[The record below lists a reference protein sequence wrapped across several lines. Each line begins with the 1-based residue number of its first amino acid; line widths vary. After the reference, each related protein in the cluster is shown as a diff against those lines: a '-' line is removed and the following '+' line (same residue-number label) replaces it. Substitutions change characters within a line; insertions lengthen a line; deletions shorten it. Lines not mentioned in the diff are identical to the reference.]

1 MGQGVYTGLPMVLAE
16 ELDVNP
22 AHVKV
27 EFAPVDRAY
36 YLSWAPTQL
45 TGGSSSTVGTYQPL
59 RQAGATARA
68 MLIAAAAAR
77 WQIDN
82 ALIGTSGDGAVVYG
96 EKRLRYGE
104 LAASAARLPPPKTVT
119 LKDPANFRYIGKRVP
134 RLDSPAK
141 VSGQAEFGLDV
152 RRPGMVFATVARA
165 PVFGAKLTSFDDAA
179 ARAVPGVVDVRQIPS
194 GLAVIAKNTY
204 AARKGRD
211 ALQMKWDPG
220 PGASFSTDQ
229 LAADYRKLA
238 MTPGPA
244 VATNIGDAQA
254 ELASGKQVI
263 EAVYE
268 VPFLAHAC
276 MEPLNCVAHVTDDHC
291 DVWTGTQWQS
301 ADQLN
306 AAKALG
312 FEPEQVSIH
321 TTFLGGGFG
330 RRGDPQSVVV
340 TEAVLLAKAIGTP
353 VQVVWTRE
361 DDIRAGFYRPM
372 YVHRARAVLDANGLP
387 HAWDHVIVGQSLF
400 ATMDILKFL
409 IKDGVDPTSVEGVSG
424 MPYAV
429 PHLHVT
435 LHTTDCVVPPHSWRS
450 VGHTHTA
457 FAANCFIDELA
468 AAAKKD
474 PVEYRR
480 ELLANKP
487 RHLAVLNTAA
497 EKSGWGSPLPA
508 GRFRGVA
515 LHDAFGTVVAQVAEI
530 SVSGTGVR
538 VHRVVCA
545 VDCGPVVNP
554 DQAEAQMQ
562 SAVVFGLSAAL
573 RGAITV
579 KEGRVEQSNFDTY
592 QPLRMNEMPVIETHF
607 VKSDAPMGGM
617 GEPGT
622 PCIAPAVCNAIFA
635 ATGKRIRTLPISAA
649 LKIV

>member
-1 MGQGVYTGLPMVLAE
+1 MA
-16 ELDVNP
+16 
-22 AHVKV
+22 
-27 EFAPVDRAY
+27 
-36 YLSWAPTQL
+36 
-45 TGGSSSTVGTYQPL
+45 
-59 RQAGATARA
+59 
-68 MLIAAAAAR
+68 
-77 WQIDN
+77 
-82 ALIGTSGDGAVVYG
+82 
-96 EKRLRYGE
+96 
-104 LAASAARLPPPKTVT
+104 
-119 LKDPANFRYIGKRVP
+119 
-134 RLDSPAK
+134 
-141 VSGQAEFGLDV
+141 
-152 RRPGMVFATVARA
+152 
-165 PVFGAKLTSFDDAA
+165 
-179 ARAVPGVVDVRQIPS
+179 
-194 GLAVIAKNTY
+194 
-204 AARKGRD
+204 
-211 ALQMKWDPG
+211 
-220 PGASFSTDQ
+220 
-229 LAADYRKLA
+229 
-238 MTPGPA
+238 
-244 VATNIGDAQA
+244 
-254 ELASGKQVI
+254 
-263 EAVYE
+263 
-268 VPFLAHAC
+268 
-276 MEPLNCVAHVTDDHC
+276 
-291 DVWTGTQWQS
+291 
-301 ADQLN
+301 
-306 AAKALG
+306 
-312 FEPEQVSIH
+312 
-321 TTFLGGGFG
+321 
-330 RRGDPQSVVV
+330 
-340 TEAVLLAKAIGTP
+340 
-353 VQVVWTRE
+353 
-361 DDIRAGFYRPM
+361 
-372 YVHRARAVLDANGLP
+372 
-387 HAWDHVIVGQSLF
+387 
-400 ATMDILKFL
+400 
-409 IKDGVDPTSVEGVSG
+409 
-424 MPYAV
+424 YAV

-530 SVSGTGVR
+530 SVNGTGVR